1 MSIGVGILTGSFAGC
16 GVVPVRNE
24 KSAPVPVRL
33 SLCLSVSLSF
43 PLPLSLFFFSP
54 RFLFSSSSLQNM

>member
-1 MSIGVGILTGSFAGC
+1 MAVLLDAVFQSGA
-16 GVVPVRNE
+16 RNE